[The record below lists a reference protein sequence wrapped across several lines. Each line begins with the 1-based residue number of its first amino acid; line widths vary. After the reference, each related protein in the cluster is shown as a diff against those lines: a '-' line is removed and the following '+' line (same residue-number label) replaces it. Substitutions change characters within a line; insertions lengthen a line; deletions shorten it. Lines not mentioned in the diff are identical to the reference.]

1 MIYLFDEKLFRIKLI
16 ERDVNLTKISEV
28 LNINLVTLYRKMNGL
43 SDFYRDEIQ
52 KICDYLNLNLEERE
66 DIFFSKKIT

>member
-1 MIYLFDEKLFRIKLI
+1 MFDEKLFRIKLI

>member
-52 KICDYLNLNLEERE
+52 KICDFLNLDLEERE